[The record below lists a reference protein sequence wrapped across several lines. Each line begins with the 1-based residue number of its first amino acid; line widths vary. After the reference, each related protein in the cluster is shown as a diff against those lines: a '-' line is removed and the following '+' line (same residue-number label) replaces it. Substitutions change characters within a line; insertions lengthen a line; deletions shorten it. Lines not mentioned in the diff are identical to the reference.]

1 MTSLIPLLYYDVTNP
16 SIMTSLI
23 PLLYY
28 DVTGQ
33 YDLAA
38 NFFLQAYALDPS
50 LLVAAN
56 NYAVCL
62 LYSGKHK
69 AVCYYLFHCDIT
81 KYLLRLY
88 PAYLLLLYPAY
99 LLLLYPAYLLRLY
112 PAYSTL
118 IPRIFTFS
126 YSGYRLCHLF
136 SLYIYIY
143 IYIICMYRILRL
155 WHTWKPFPARARV
168 FTKI

>member
-1 MTSLIPLLYYDVTNP
+1 
-16 SIMTSLI
+16 MTSLI

-88 PAYLLLLYPAY
+88 PAY
-99 LLLLYPAYLLRLY
+99 
-112 PAYSTL
+112 STL